1 MQRIDMKDN
10 SDKKQKIDYKKK
22 VDKKHYASFDD
33 DKLVKKQRKQFKQ
46 RKMQMSDEDS
56 MEELQDYT

>member
-1 MQRIDMKDN
+1 MKDN
-10 SDKKQKIDYKKK
+10 PDKKQKIDYKEK